1 MPDFDFP
8 DGQYLAVTVR
18 LALDTGG
25 QTAMFLLRSRLFAER
40 AGIVPTLVSFDDQP
54 DYPRIRAELA
64 ARGSVAPSTVIVNL
78 FEWFRNERTP
88 LAADD
93 AALLPPVPGLK
104 AHDVPHPDGTVHL
117 TAYRSRDGSDVVTDH
132 RRADG
137 SVYLR
142 QGPDGVVLCD
152 RRGRVVREFSGVGA
166 LRRWWLTGLFD
177 DQPRRPVIIMSDSR
191 FATRQLV
198 PLTNRRR
205 VRLIHV
211 VHNIHV
217 QEPYQWDSPV
227 HPTHLPVIEAIPRLH
242 ALVMLTERQR
252 DEIAARFGAMDNVH
266 VIPNPIDHRPGSDR
280 PLDRHHADFVMLGR
294 LEKQKRLEDAVV
306 AFAKVVTQQPQ
317 ATLTIYGEGS
327 QRAELEK
334 LVGKL
339 GLRASVRLP
348 GHDPA
353 AKDYLRSAT
362 ALLLTS
368 RFEGYPLVVL
378 EALDRGCPVI
388 AYDIAYGPR
397 EQIADGE
404 SGYLVPAGDTGAL
417 AERMLRLIADPDLT
431 ARMSTAARLSSA
443 SHSIDAYLTS
453 WQGVLRAVT
462 AKA

>member
-1 MPDFDFP
+1 
-8 DGQYLAVTVR
+8 
-18 LALDTGG
+18 
-25 QTAMFLLRSRLFAER
+25 
-40 AGIVPTLVSFDDQP
+40 
-54 DYPRIRAELA
+54 
-64 ARGSVAPSTVIVNL
+64 
-78 FEWFRNERTP
+78 
-88 LAADD
+88 
-93 AALLPPVPGLK
+93 
-104 AHDVPHPDGTVHL
+104 
-117 TAYRSRDGSDVVTDH
+117 
-132 RRADG
+132 
-137 SVYLR
+137 
-142 QGPDGVVLCD
+142 
-152 RRGRVVREFSGVGA
+152 
-166 LRRWWLTGLFD
+166 
-177 DQPRRPVIIMSDSR
+177 
-191 FATRQLV
+191 
-198 PLTNRRR
+198 
-205 VRLIHV
+205 
-211 VHNIHV
+211 
-217 QEPYQWDSPV
+217 
-227 HPTHLPVIEAIPRLH
+227 
-242 ALVMLTERQR
+242 
-252 DEIAARFGAMDNVH
+252 
-266 VIPNPIDHRPGSDR
+266 
-280 PLDRHHADFVMLGR
+280 MLGR